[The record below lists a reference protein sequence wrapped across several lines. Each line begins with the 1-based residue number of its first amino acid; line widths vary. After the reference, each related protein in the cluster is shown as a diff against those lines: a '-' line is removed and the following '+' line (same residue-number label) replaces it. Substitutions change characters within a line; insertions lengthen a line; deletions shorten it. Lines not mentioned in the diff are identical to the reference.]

1 MLPSRAR
8 SAVQSSL
15 SPSWTRDDVKTW
27 LTAVGFPEVAA
38 AAWQR
43 NVDGKMLQFLGK
55 EGWQELGVSSAVE
68 RARIMSLTSEQS
80 ETAAANS
87 RSSSAPSKPQ
97 KFRRG
102 AIGALQRFFQLVR
115 KLDGAI
121 WADHKKVWFEHLEH
135 SGKSPEEF
143 KDFFCMQ
150 LDSYNLMTLLLL
162 SGVLPT
168 ATGICSDIGWDADG
182 WPVDKV
188 KFACLIFSI
197 VYSLLLIFHVSLVH
211 LLHLMVSGVSGANL
225 PIFLKAFGN
234 QLLSEAGVG
243 YVVVL
248 YAFGPWLL
256 LCGAVFMVH
265 ANAVM
270 WCTTFACILLS
281 YVAYGHL
288 SSLVKDD
295 FGNRPRLF
303 EGFQGR
309 AKVLVRLLIHSGLF
323 GPELPLDPAD
333 YTQDELLERLAQ
345 ISLEQPYVQSLK
357 PDYDVL
363 NEEETESETSM

>member
-1 MLPSRAR
+1 
-8 SAVQSSL
+8 
-15 SPSWTRDDVKTW
+15 
-27 LTAVGFPEVAA
+27 
-38 AAWQR
+38 
-43 NVDGKMLQFLGK
+43 
-55 EGWQELGVSSAVE
+55 
-68 RARIMSLTSEQS
+68 
-80 ETAAANS
+80 
-87 RSSSAPSKPQ
+87 
-97 KFRRG
+97 
-102 AIGALQRFFQLVR
+102 
-115 KLDGAI
+115 
-121 WADHKKVWFEHLEH
+121 
-135 SGKSPEEF
+135 
-143 KDFFCMQ
+143 
-150 LDSYNLMTLLLL
+150 MTLLLL

-270 WCTTFACILLS
+270 WCTTFACIFLS

-363 NEEETESETSM
+363 NEDCRDLLISCHPVAWSQFARLIFQWNRTWFNCCLVCGLAGGDWIGDFYVMENLKKSADMPPRFVRVSAMFSTRGV